1 MASRRRLLDLAAVKV
16 LVGTN
21 SQRPNTLIHI
31 FAKAA
36 GLVRKPD
43 DKSAWKTGPLVY
55 LNKHA
60 LPRAYVTYRAL
71 PAPPADELL
80 PRLASPSFEPR
91 NVSYVEGPEIGRD
104 ATRRRGHAATI
115 ARDEPNEIEIHVN
128 LAQEGLVVLADS
140 YYPGWTVTIDGEP
153 AEILATNHLFRGGVV
168 PGGVHTIV
176 YRYEPWWLPVGGV
189 AFAGGL
195 AGVALLAWRGL
206 GRRSDG

>member
-1 MASRRRLLDLAAVKV
+1 M
-16 LVGTN
+16 
-21 SQRPNTLIHI
+21 
-31 FAKAA
+31 
-36 GLVRKPD
+36 
-43 DKSAWKTGPLVY
+43 
-55 LNKHA
+55 
-60 LPRAYVTYRAL
+60 TYRAL

-115 ARDEPNEIEIHVN
+115 ARDEPSEIEIHVN

-153 AEILATNHLFRGGVV
+153 AEILATNYLFRGVVV